1 MQIKSKYC
9 RKYATLAFFLSLF
22 CTINANSQGI
32 SFLKTNLQGA
42 FDSAKRAN
50 KILFVE
56 IYLNGCPHCAA
67 LAPVLEEKKVGDY
80 YNSNFVSIKIEANSD
95 DSRALQQQKNLTY
108 VEFPMFFYFDPLT
121 GQSIHQASPGERPTR
136 AEAIE
141 EVLNHGR
148 DALTP
153 NQRTSNYPTRYAQGD
168 RNITFLINYCRY
180 AKAHKNDKL
189 VAQIN
194 NDLAKIIV
202 KPEDLESK
210 VAFYIIQR
218 LINDFDNPIAAYFF
232 KNLDKYRAKYP
243 AKDVTEAGEVITY
256 YTLYGYRGNELDA
269 AKIAQIRQAM
279 VKVGIAKDLASS
291 RTVLKELEALFR
303 IKDTKKATDRLN
315 EHRKIAKLTIQD
327 YAYLTR
333 FFNEKATDNSY
344 VPSLLL
350 WVKDGLQT
358 VKPNERNRQEVAEL
372 YLEEGKAYLKIGKK
386 PDAQKS
392 LQEALKIAK
401 AAKIDTKNYTN
412 ELTKLK

>member
-1 MQIKSKYC
+1 MQFRAQHLIKYSLIILLL
-9 RKYATLAFFLSLF
+9 TLCS
-22 CTINANSQGI
+22 TISASSQGI
-32 SFLKTNLQGA
+32 NFLKTNLQGA
-42 FDSAKRAN
+42 FESAKRAN

-56 IYLNGCPHCAA
+56 VYLNGCPHCAA
-67 LAPVLEEKKVGDY
+67 LAPVLEEKKVGDF
-80 YNSNFVSIKIEANSD
+80 YNNNFISVKIEANSD
-95 DSRALQQQKNLTY
+95 DSRYLQQQKNLTY
-108 VEFPMFFYFDPLT
+108 VEFPMFFFFDPVT
-121 GQSIHQASPGERPTR
+121 GQSIHQASPGERPNR

-141 EVLNHGR
+141 EVLTHGK
-148 DALTP
+148 DAITP
-153 NQRTSNYPTRYAQGD
+153 NQRTNNYPNRYAQGD
-168 RNITFLINYCRY
+168 RGMAFLINYCRY

-218 LINDFDNPIAAYFF
+218 LINDFDNPIAVYFF
-232 KNLDKYRAKYP
+232 KNLDKYKAKYP

-269 AKIAQIRQAM
+269 LKIAQIRQAM

-303 IKDTKKATDRLN
+303 VKDTKKATDRLN

-344 VPSLLL
+344 ISSLLA

-372 YLEEGKAYLKIGKK
+372 YLEQGKAYLKIGKK
-386 PDAQKS
+386 TEAQQS

-412 ELTKLK
+412 ELARSK